1 MGSRDFLRNRNI
13 NETNSLPDLV
23 QGIDPLSDDDVNVID
38 HSLYYSDLEYQN
50 LISQGNGVLRILYLN
65 CGGLNAKFNKLKNF
79 LSEFNK
85 DKFPVSIITLQET
98 HLLPN
103 TDVNFFQLPGY
114 TLVYGFA
121 SINTFGGVAIYMHD
135 SFSFERLDIELF
147 HQISTV
153 FESILFKVY
162 NNHCKHQSYVISS
175 IYNRRS
181 SDLIADLTQFTNE
194 FSVVLSQGRKSMFKH
209 GGDNIG
215 EKYTSRLRDVLPGAK
230 RRALLGGFGR
240 IPPEDFF
247 LNGAIWWVLVYIW
260 IRFCL

>member
-65 CGGLNAKFNKLKNF
+65 CGGLNAKFNKLKIF

-121 SINTFGGVAIYMHD
+121 SINTFGGVAIYVHD

-147 HQISTV
+147 HQNSTV

-181 SDLIADLTQFTNE
+181 SDLIADLTQFTDE

-209 GGDNIG
+209 GG
-215 EKYTSRLRDVLPGAK
+215 
-230 RRALLGGFGR
+230 GGG
-240 IPPEDFF
+240 
-247 LNGAIWWVLVYIW
+247 
-260 IRFCL
+260 